1 MRGHILTFGFVALL
15 CSSVCGQEDP
25 NESAKALF
33 AEATKQF
40 SDAANAKFDA
50 ALSIYQ
56 DGLEKLDLIVAKY
69 PASDLAIQLASGR
82 MTGNFKIER
91 KIRLASGSMSPTL
104 KEGDNIVVFAYTAAP
119 AAGDIVV
126 YLHPKDNS
134 RLHVHRLIGIAGD
147 RIQMI
152 DGHLHINAQPV
163 KRERVEDFE
172 TVEDR
177 RTLRIKRWRETLPN
191 GASYNTIDLIDNG
204 FFDNTPIY
212 TVPPESFFVM
222 GDNRDNATDSRV
234 LSQVGYIPSS
244 NVLGR
249 AVRK

>member
-1 MRGHILTFGFVALL
+1 MRRHILIFGFVALL
-15 CSSVCGQEDP
+15 CSSACGNEDP
-25 NESAKALF
+25 NEGANALF
-33 AEATKQF
+33 VEATKQF

-50 ALSIYQ
+50 AMSIYQ
-56 DGLEKLDLIVAKY
+56 DGLEKLDLIIAKY
-69 PASDLAIQLASGR
+69 PASNLAVQLASGR
-82 MTGNFKIER
+82 MIGNFKIER
-91 KIRLASGSMSPTL
+91 KIRMASGSMSPTL
-104 KEGDNIVVFAYTAAP
+104 KEGDNVVVFAYTAAP

-147 RIQMI
+147 RIQVVN
-152 DGHLHINAQPV
+152 GHLHINAQPV

-172 TVEDR
+172 TVEGGR
-177 RTLRIKRWRETLPN
+177 ALRIKRWRETLPN
-191 GASYNTIDLIDNG
+191 GASYNTIDLIDNS

-212 TVPPESFFVM
+212 TVPPESYFVM

-244 NVLGR
+244 NILGR